1 VKPLLRCLLTLM
13 WFQPVAAFAQEPP
26 AVPSGASEP
35 PGLVAEPAAITRV
48 VLFADRHLG
57 KGDLTNGIYVDYGNM
72 IPGAG
77 WLSGGPGYKHWYAK
91 DSLFV
96 DASATMSVNSYKMAQ
111 ARIELPKFL
120 KSRLALGAQARWQD
134 FGRVDFFDAGPG
146 ISPDARSIYGIES
159 TQLTAYATLRP
170 FRWMDIGGQIGWM
183 NPDTNHVE
191 GPFLVR
197 LQSHREFVPIEI
209 SATIDTRD
217 FPTHPTRGVVLRG
230 VAARYDERTTGTQ
243 SFDKVETEAAGFLPI
258 AGGRIVFAVHGW
270 YVGTEPRSVGSVP
283 FYLQPSLGG
292 INTLRSYTD
301 YRFRDDHMLVA
312 NAELRLAVMT
322 HLDLA
327 FFADAGNVA
336 ARRRDLD
343 LARQSFGAGFR
354 LHTRRE
360 TFATVDV
367 ATGDDG
373 WRVAFRL
380 KDPLSLSRL
389 NKRKTLVPFV
399 P

>member
-1 VKPLLRCLLTLM
+1 MCFP
-13 WFQPVAAFAQEPP
+13 PVAAFAQEPP
-26 AVPSGASEP
+26 AVPSSATEP
-35 PGLVAEPAAITRV
+35 QGFLIEPDGITRA

-57 KGDLTNGIYVDYGNM
+57 KGDLTNGIYADWGNM

-77 WLSGGPGYKHWYAK
+77 WLSIGPGYKHWYGK

-96 DASATMSVNSYKMAQ
+96 DASASISVNNYRMAQ
-111 ARIELPKFL
+111 ARVELPKFL

-134 FGRVDFFDAGPG
+134 FGRVDYFDVGPAT
-146 ISPDARSIYGIES
+146 SLDARSIYGVES

-170 FRWMDIGGQIGWM
+170 VRWIDIGGQVGWM
-183 NPDTNHVE
+183 NPDTSHVE
-191 GPFLVR
+191 GPFLTR
-197 LQSHREFVPIEI
+197 LTSHKEFVPMEV

-217 FPTHPTRGVVLRG
+217 FPGHPTSGIVLRG
-230 VAARYDERTTGTQ
+230 VAARYEDRTSGTQ

-258 AGGRIVFAVHGW
+258 AGGRIVLGLHGW
-270 YVGTEPRSVGSVP
+270 YVGTDPRDGGTVP

-292 INTLRSYTD
+292 LSTLRSFTD
-301 YRFRDDHMLVA
+301 YRFHDDHMLVA
-312 NAELRLAVMT
+312 NAELRVAVMT

-336 ARRRDLD
+336 ALRRDLD
-343 LARQSFGAGFR
+343 LAKQSFGTGLR

-360 TFATVDV
+360 TFATLDV
-367 ATGDDG
+367 ANGDEG
-373 WRVAFRL
+373 WRVLFRL

-389 NKRKTLVPFV
+389 NKKTTLVPFV